1 MGVTT
6 LTDRF
11 TQAVDYAR
19 IAHASQVRKG
29 SGVPYIY
36 HPLGVASLVLAH
48 GGSED
53 QAIAGLLHDV
63 LEDCGAQH
71 EPAIR
76 ARFGDEVAGIVQ
88 DCTDGTAESKA
99 KHTDVEAKRRDWLVR
114 KLAYLAHARQESDAA
129 LLVSACDKLH
139 NASAIVED
147 LEDPAVGRRVF
158 ARFTGTAEQTLG
170 YYESL
175 SEIFGARR
183 SPVARAFD
191 AMVARMHALAGVESR
206 VPLQPHP

>member
-1 MGVTT
+1 MAT
-6 LTDRF
+6 LTHRF
-11 TQAVDYAR
+11 TLAVDYAR
-19 IAHASQVRKG
+19 VAHASQVRKG

-48 GGSED
+48 GGNED

-63 LEDCGAQH
+63 LEDCGADH

-76 ARFGDEVAGIVQ
+76 AQFGDVVADIVQ
-88 DCTDGTAESKA
+88 DCTDDTAESKA
-99 KHTDVEAKRRDWLVR
+99 KHTDPEAKRRDWQVR

-147 LEDPAVGRRVF
+147 LENPAVGRGVF
-158 ARFTGTAEQTLG
+158 DRFTGTRDQTLG
-170 YYESL
+170 YYQSL
-175 SEIFGARR
+175 SEIFKVRQ

-191 AMVARMHALAGVESR
+191 AMVARMHDLAGVETRLALSE
-206 VPLQPHP
+206 HS